1 MILSSVGS
9 TVLEDV
15 VFAAPES
22 LKWIQVY
29 IFKSRE
35 VTRNIVERAEKA
47 GYKAIVVTVDGGV
60 IGKRLTDFQNHS
72 LLQPHLIH
80 LPNIEASQISE
91 AKKSSEHRSGLAF
104 NRFANSM
111 VDASISFEIVDWLKS
126 ITKLPIILKGILT
139 ADDARE
145 AVAFGVDAV
154 IVSNTG
160 GRQLDYVPATVS
172 AYKSVG
178 VLSSKILR

>member
-15 VFAAPES
+15 AFAAPES

-29 IFKSRE
+29 IFRSRE

-47 GYKAIVVTVDGGV
+47 GFKAVVVTVDAV
-60 IGKRLTDFQNHS
+60 IGKRLTDFKNHS
-72 LLQPHLIH
+72 LLEPHLIH
-80 LPNIEASQISE
+80 LPNIEASQVSE
-91 AKKSSEHRSGLAF
+91 AKKSSNFEHSSGLAF
-104 NRFANSM
+104 NRFADSM
-111 VDASISFEIVDWLKS
+111 VDSSISFEIVDWLKS
-126 ITKLPIILKGILT
+126 MTKLPIILKGILR

-145 AVAFGVDAV
+145 AVARGVDAV

-160 GRQLDYVPATVS
+160 GRQLDCVPATVS
-172 AYKSVG
+172 AYTG
-178 VLSSKILR
+178 VC